1 MSQTH
6 YLELRAIPQA
16 ELTQSQVLS
25 HLMQALH
32 QYLPAYAGRI
42 GAAFPGYGQAR
53 TLGGIIRLIGNEAD
67 CQALHR
73 QLDAS
78 GNISD
83 YALLYAVAAVPG
95 GIQSHVRYSRS
106 HHKGRSALRRAEQRL
121 IAQGKWQAEIA
132 DKMREKWQTPPKLPH
147 LQLRSAS
154 TKQTFTL
161 WVKQQSHT
169 HPQTGLFGT
178 YGLSQHATVPQF

>member
-1 MSQTH
+1 MSQSH
-6 YLELRAIPQA
+6 YLELRAIPQP

-32 QYLPAYAGRI
+32 QHLPAYAGRI
-42 GAAFPGYGQAR
+42 GVAFPGYGQAR

-67 CQALHR
+67 CQALHQ
-73 QLDAS
+73 QLHAS

-83 YALLYAVAAVPG
+83 YALLYAVAKVPQ
-95 GIQSHVRYSRS
+95 GIQSHARYSRS
-106 HHKGRSALRRAEQRL
+106 HHKGPSALRRAEQRL
-121 IAQGKWQAEIA
+121 GTQGKWQAEIA
-132 DKMREKWQTPPKLPH
+132 DKMRAKWQTPPKLPH

-161 WVKQQSHT
+161 WIQQQNHT
-169 HPQTGLFGT
+169 HPKPGLFSA
-178 YGLSQHATVPQF
+178 YGLSQEATVPQF

>member
-1 MSQTH
+1 MNQTH

-16 ELTQSQVLS
+16 DLIQSQVLS
-25 HLMQALH
+25 HLMQTLH

-42 GAAFPGYGQAR
+42 GVAFPGYGQAR

-67 CQALHR
+67 CQALHQ
-73 QLDAS
+73 QLHAS
-78 GNISD
+78 GNIND
-83 YALLYAVAAVPG
+83 YALLYPVAEVPS
-95 GIQSHVRYSRS
+95 GIQSHARYSRS
-106 HHKGRSALRRAEQRL
+106 HHKGPSALRRAEQRL
-121 IAQGKWQAEIA
+121 TAQGKWQPEIA

-161 WVKQQSHT
+161 WIKQHSHSQ
-169 HPQTGLFGT
+169 PQAGLFSA
-178 YGLSQHATVPQF
+178 YGLSQEATVPQF

>member
-1 MSQTH
+1 MSQSH
-6 YLELRAIPQA
+6 YLELRAIPQP

-32 QYLPAYAGRI
+32 QHLPAYAGRI
-42 GAAFPGYGQAR
+42 GVAFPGYGQAR

-67 CQALHR
+67 CQALHQ
-73 QLDAS
+73 QLHAS

-83 YALLYAVAAVPG
+83 YALLYAVAKVPQ
-95 GIQSHVRYSRS
+95 GIQSHARYSRS
-106 HHKGRSALRRAEQRL
+106 HHKGPSALRRAEQRL
-121 IAQGKWQAEIA
+121 SAQGKWQAEIA
-132 DKMREKWQTPPKLPH
+132 DKMRAKWQTPPKLPH

-161 WVKQQSHT
+161 WIQQQNHT
-169 HPQTGLFGT
+169 HPKPGLFSA
-178 YGLSQHATVPQF
+178 YGLSQEATVPQF

>member
-1 MSQTH
+1 MNQTH
-6 YLELRAIPQA
+6 YLELRAIPQP

-32 QYLPAYAGRI
+32 QHLPAYAGRI
-42 GAAFPGYGQAR
+42 GVAFPGYGQAR

-67 CQALHR
+67 CQALHQ
-73 QLDAS
+73 QLHAS

-83 YALLYAVAAVPG
+83 YALLYAVAKVPQ
-95 GIQSHVRYSRS
+95 GIQSHARYSRS
-106 HHKGRSALRRAEQRL
+106 HHKGPSALRRAEQRL
-121 IAQGKWQAEIA
+121 STQGKWQAEIA
-132 DKMREKWQTPPKLPH
+132 DKMRAKWQTPPKLPH

-161 WVKQQSHT
+161 WIQQQNHT
-169 HPQTGLFGT
+169 HPKPGLFSA
-178 YGLSQHATVPQF
+178 YGLSQEATVPQF

>member
-1 MSQTH
+1 MNQTH
-6 YLELRAIPQA
+6 YLELRAIPQP

-32 QYLPAYAGRI
+32 QHLPAYAGRI
-42 GAAFPGYGQAR
+42 GVAFPGYGQAR

-67 CQALHR
+67 CQALHQ
-73 QLDAS
+73 QLHAS

-83 YALLYAVAAVPG
+83 YALLYAVAKVPQ
-95 GIQSHVRYSRS
+95 GIQSHARYSRS
-106 HHKGRSALRRAEQRL
+106 HHKGPSALRRAEQRL
-121 IAQGKWQAEIA
+121 SAQGKWQAEIA
-132 DKMREKWQTPPKLPH
+132 DKMRAKWQTPPKLPH

-161 WVKQQSHT
+161 WIQQQNHT
-169 HPQTGLFGT
+169 HPKPGLFSA
-178 YGLSQHATVPQF
+178 YGLSQEATVPQF

>member
-1 MSQTH
+1 MNQTH

-16 ELTQSQVLS
+16 DLIQSQVLS
-25 HLMQALH
+25 HLMQTLH

-42 GAAFPGYGQAR
+42 GVAFPGYGQAR

-67 CQALHR
+67 CQALHQ
-73 QLDAS
+73 QLHAS
-78 GNISD
+78 GNIND
-83 YALLYAVAAVPG
+83 YPLLYPVAEVPS
-95 GIQSHVRYSRS
+95 GIQRHARYSRS
-106 HHKGRSALRRAEQRL
+106 HHKGPSALRRAEQRL
-121 IAQGKWQAEIA
+121 TAQGKWQPEIA

-161 WVKQQSHT
+161 WIKQQNYT
-169 HPQTGLFGT
+169 HPQTGLFSA
-178 YGLSQHATVPQF
+178 YGLSQEATVPQF